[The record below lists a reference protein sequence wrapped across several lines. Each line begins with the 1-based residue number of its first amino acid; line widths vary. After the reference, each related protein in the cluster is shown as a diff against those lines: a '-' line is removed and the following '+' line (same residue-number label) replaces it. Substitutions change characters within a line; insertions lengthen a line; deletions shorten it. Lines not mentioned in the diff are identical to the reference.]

1 MSAAPVINLTTNAER
16 YQASQ
21 TEWDR
26 VAFSQ
31 EFKNLM
37 ATKKMFII
45 TAFVFFIVYY
55 FALPILVGYAPHFMA
70 SKVFGVVN
78 LDYFFAV
85 SQFLWRGRLH
95 GFM

>member
-1 MSAAPVINLTTNAER
+1 
-16 YQASQ
+16 
-21 TEWDR
+21 
-26 VAFSQ
+26 
-31 EFKNLM
+31 
-37 ATKKMFII
+37 MFII

-70 SKVFGVVN
+70 SKVFGVEN